1 MKIYTEQELNN
12 FQPWSGAII
21 TYNRV
26 AEAEKL
32 DELECILEEI
42 YPEGMSETQ
51 LNDLF
56 WFDDNWIYETLN
68 MHNEDEDEED

>member
-1 MKIYTEQELNN
+1 MKIYTEQGLNR
-12 FQPWSGAII
+12 FQPWSGAIT
-21 TYNRV
+21 TYDRA

-32 DELECILEEI
+32 DELEYILEDI
-42 YPEGMSETQ
+42 YPEGMSETE

-56 WFDDNWIYETLN
+56 WFDDDWIYETLG